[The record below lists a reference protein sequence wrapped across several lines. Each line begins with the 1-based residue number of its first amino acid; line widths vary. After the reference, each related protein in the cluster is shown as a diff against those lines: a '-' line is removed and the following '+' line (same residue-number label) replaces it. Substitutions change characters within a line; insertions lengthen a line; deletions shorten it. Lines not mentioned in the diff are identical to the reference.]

1 MDISNKGALISFL
14 TNVDEPLCCDHN
26 GKRQS
31 QIPPSEPTHMIL
43 LPVKDGILMR
53 RLEVVNRDL
62 LKQENTWLCQK
73 CLNFVFGKC

>member
-1 MDISNKGALISFL
+1 MDISNKGVLISL
-14 TNVDEPLCCDHN
+14 TNVDEPLCCDRN

-53 RLEVVNRDL
+53 RLEVGNRNL
-62 LKQENTWLCQK
+62 LKYSS
-73 CLNFVFGKC
+73 LNRKTRGYVKNV